1 MRTSAF
7 NKADNWEKQKDLA
20 IFAISRLKQLQQI
33 EVSCV
38 DYDSA
43 LALARLVQRFD
54 PDKEVR
60 EIHVFSYFV
69 RLTRN
74 EAGSFRFSAVTI
86 DHFGAMK
93 QRPKAI
99 DTLVK

>member
-1 MRTSAF
+1 MRASAF
-7 NKADNWEKQKDLA
+7 NKNDNWVKQKDLA
-20 IFAISRLKQLQQI
+20 IFAISRLKTLHQI

-38 DYDSA
+38 DYESA
-43 LALARLVQRFD
+43 LAFARMVQRFD

-93 QRPKAI
+93 
-99 DTLVK
+99 

>member
-7 NKADNWEKQKDLA
+7 NRNDNWEKQKDLA

-38 DYDSA
+38 DYESA

-93 QRPKAI
+93 QRPKGAG
-99 DTLVK
+99 TPVK

>member
-1 MRTSAF
+1 MRATAF
-7 NKADNWEKQKDLA
+7 NIKDKWEKQKDLA
-20 IFAISRLKQLQQI
+20 IFAISRLKTLQQI

-43 LALARLVQRFD
+43 LALARMIQRFD
-54 PDKEVR
+54 PDKAVR

-74 EAGSFRFSAVTI
+74 EPGSFPFPAMTI
-86 DHFGAMK
+86 DHYEWK
-93 QRPKAI
+93 SKNQKEPI
-99 DTLVK
+99 PPVK